1 MWCGAKFV
9 SADRGVRVFP
19 HCTNHEMVA
28 AMTSRQ
34 FIGQALRIFVVIG
47 LVLGPISAVSS
58 AAAMMHETMADDMP
72 CRPLDQT
79 TAPDC
84 EASCPLMAVCTA
96 NCLPSVH
103 AASGPVFGLK
113 GVVIRPG
120 VDVLLAPLS
129 EQPPARPP
137 RA

>member
-1 MWCGAKFV
+1 VARIFLQ
-9 SADRGVRVFP
+9 R
-19 HCTNHEMVA
+19 TNHEMVA
-28 AMTSRQ
+28 TMTGRQ

-58 AAAMMHETMADDMP
+58 TAAMTHEAMSAMADDMP

-84 EASCPLMAVCTA
+84 DASCPLMAVCTA